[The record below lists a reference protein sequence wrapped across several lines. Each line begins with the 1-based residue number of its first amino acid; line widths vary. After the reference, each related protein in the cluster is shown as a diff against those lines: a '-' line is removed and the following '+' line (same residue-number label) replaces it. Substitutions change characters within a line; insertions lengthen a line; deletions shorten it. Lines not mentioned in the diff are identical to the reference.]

1 MKTNNKTAI
10 ENFQE
15 CMMKIM
21 EQYYR
26 EALSNSVKTALKCK
40 KCLSTPASCTVKNS
54 KV

>member
-10 ENFQE
+10 ENFKE
-15 CMMKIM
+15 GMMKIM

-26 EALSNSVKTALKCK
+26 EALSNSVKTDINCK
-40 KCLSTPASCTVKNS
+40 KCLSTQASCTVKNS